1 MSINFPSGS
10 IGLDSRQQSPLR
22 EQQNAQQQ
30 NSGVVVASS
39 NAVQAPSATQDSQ
52 LQSENQTTNQSGWS
66 ADSQSGDGLEKQLEE
81 AVSNMQ
87 EFVQAINRDLNF
99 SLDDTTGRLVVKVVD
114 SKSGDLIRQ
123 MPSEEA
129 LSLVKRLDEVR
140 SFLFEGKA

>member
-1 MSINFPSGS
+1 MNINFPTNSA
-10 IGLDSRQQSPLR
+10 GLDGRQHTPLK
-22 EQQNAQQQ
+22 EQHLNAQQQ
-30 NSGVVVASS
+30 NLGAVTASS
-39 NAVQAPSATQDSQ
+39 NAVQAANSAQQSM
-52 LQSENQTTNQSGWS
+52 LQSEEQQGTTNADQSGE
-66 ADSQSGDGLEKQLEE
+66 GLEQQLEQ

-87 EFVQAINRDLNF
+87 EFVQTINRDLSF
-99 SLDDTTGRLVVKVVD
+99 SLDDSTGRLVVKVTD